1 MAKKKKQRKEMA
13 KRQRKEKKKKT
24 ERTEEKEKT
33 HISRPTLSASTPTGQ
48 YITAVTCP
56 FTSIP

>member
-1 MAKKKKQRKEMA
+1 MAKKHKGNGEETKKRKRKKPNERKRKE
-13 KRQRKEKKKKT
+13 RK
-24 ERTEEKEKT
+24 KT